1 MKRLVLMIFLKKRI
15 CQGCRKI
22 YQSFI
27 NLSLKYKLLV
37 SFLLIGIIPLIFAGY
52 LFYGESYDVIL
63 DNAEQYTMEMLTQI
77 DRNIT
82 SKVQYVDNLALTI
95 ITNKSMKSLLNESD
109 EVNRGRN
116 IRQVDTYLRNI
127 LIGSRDISDILIVDR
142 NGTRYGIE
150 NGYFDSNIDFKKSIY
165 YTEALKGNGNNIWLG
180 MKENLVKMSYER
192 PTVLP
197 SVSVIK
203 DFYNDIYE
211 GILIINLRQDVLVDI
226 LGNLYES
233 KEDNVLLLD
242 RDKNMMLS
250 TKPLDMDFN
259 TLGFEHIIDDN
270 GTFIEDITGRPT
282 LITYHRNSKTG
293 WYLMSTIPVDD
304 LISNSKI
311 IKSAIFDIVIIFIL
325 LCIIFAFLISSSMVK
340 GFDQLI
346 DMMDY
351 VQRGNLNIH
360 LNSNRQDELGQLSNS
375 FDAMIGQLDTLIEKN
390 YEQKIQAD
398 RAQLKAL
405 QAQISPH
412 FLYNALDSIN
422 WMLIEKEEWDISEVV
437 IALSDL
443 LRYSISNNNDMVSV
457 GEEIKNIE
465 NYLTIQKVRFENR
478 FSYKIE
484 VDSTIKDKLI
494 PKLLIQPIVENAVVH
509 GIEEKVEGG
518 IIAINGYY
526 TEGITCFEIIDNG
539 PGIAKEKI
547 DMLMDN
553 DKSSHLGLNNVNRRI
568 KLIYGSDYGII
579 IDNRPNEEGVIVRV
593 ILPESL

>member
-1 MKRLVLMIFLKKRI
+1 
-15 CQGCRKI
+15 
-22 YQSFI
+22 
-27 NLSLKYKLLV
+27 
-37 SFLLIGIIPLIFAGY
+37 
-52 LFYGESYDVIL
+52 
-63 DNAEQYTMEMLTQI
+63 MEMLTQI

-270 GTFIEDITGRPT
+270 GTFIEDITGRST

-293 WYLMSTIPVDD
+293 WYLVSTIPVDD

-351 VQRGNLNIH
+351 VQR
-360 LNSNRQDELGQLSNS
+360 
-375 FDAMIGQLDTLIEKN
+375 
-390 YEQKIQAD
+390 
-398 RAQLKAL
+398 
-405 QAQISPH
+405 
-412 FLYNALDSIN
+412 
-422 WMLIEKEEWDISEVV
+422 
-437 IALSDL
+437 
-443 LRYSISNNNDMVSV
+443 
-457 GEEIKNIE
+457 
-465 NYLTIQKVRFENR
+465 
-478 FSYKIE
+478 
-484 VDSTIKDKLI
+484 
-494 PKLLIQPIVENAVVH
+494 
-509 GIEEKVEGG
+509 
-518 IIAINGYY
+518 AI
-526 TEGITCFEIIDNG
+526 
-539 PGIAKEKI
+539 
-547 DMLMDN
+547 
-553 DKSSHLGLNNVNRRI
+553 
-568 KLIYGSDYGII
+568 
-579 IDNRPNEEGVIVRV
+579 
-593 ILPESL
+593 

>member
-270 GTFIEDITGRPT
+270 GTFIEDITGRST

-293 WYLMSTIPVDD
+293 WYLVSTIPVDD

-422 WMLIEKEEWDISEVV
+422 WMLIEKGEWDISEVV

-568 KLIYGSDYGII
+568 KLIYGSDYGIT